1 MNKKNIIRI
10 ILIIVLIVL
19 IGAVLFVFKNNGN
32 GDENN
37 VPENGENVIDWKT
50 PSYVL
55 AHEELMGGEVS
66 VKGIAQASE
75 DVVCQEESCVAPLV
89 LKGEEGE
96 IELGG
101 VYEGKRVE
109 CLGDSSSLECY
120 PLEKGKEYIVN
131 GLWMDLELDIG
142 SFQEYEK

>member
-19 IGAVLFVFKNNGN
+19 VGAVLFVFKNNN
-32 GDENN
+32 EDENN
-37 VPENGENVIDWKT
+37 IPENGESAIDWKT
-50 PSYVL
+50 PSYL
-55 AHEELMGGEVS
+55 LDHEELMGGEVS
-66 VKGIAQASE
+66 VKGVAQAGE
-75 DVVCQEESCVAPLV
+75 DIICQEGVCSAPLV

-96 IELGG
+96 IEIGG
-101 VYEGKRVE
+101 VYEEKRVE
-109 CLGDSSSLECY
+109 CSGDSSNLECY
-120 PLEKGKEYIVN
+120 PLEKGKEYIVT